1 VIVVPGSKGKRRSKS
16 SKTIKD
22 AKIAELDLKREALEG
37 PKTPPPI
44 PPYPYGWPQ
53 ASQPP
58 APQQPKEPTFHQM
71 WKHYHAYSKLR
82 KRSWKADKIRYA
94 KNLKE
99 PLGHLRASQVRVVD
113 IQTAV
118 DRCMLDGL
126 KPATAMQVYALVR
139 VIFNHADRMEL
150 TEGLPNPCRKVQPP
164 KFDNRMTNPL
174 TGEDRKKLEDTCAGW
189 KNQHAA
195 RVVLFCMCS
204 GRRVGE
210 VRQLKWSDVSTDGD
224 GGGGLSVTFQA
235 ATTKSGKVQ
244 TVPINDMAAAVI
256 QDAREAANGKSELV
270 FPCSTG
276 KYFSGFHAVWY
287 RLRRSAKL
295 SRHYRLHDLRH
306 GFASTL
312 VSNGVSLYMVK
323 ELLGHA
329 DIKTTERYAHLATGA
344 LREAAGVMC
353 GSS

>member
-1 VIVVPGSKGKRRSKS
+1 
-16 SKTIKD
+16 
-22 AKIAELDLKREALEG
+22 
-37 PKTPPPI
+37 
-44 PPYPYGWPQ
+44 
-53 ASQPP
+53 
-58 APQQPKEPTFHQM
+58 M
-71 WKHYHAYSKLR
+71 
-82 KRSWKADKIRYA
+82 
-94 KNLKE
+94 
-99 PLGHLRASQVRVVD
+99 VD

-118 DRCMLDGL
+118 DRCILEGL

-139 VIFNHADRMEL
+139 VILNHADRMEL
-150 TEGLPNPCRKVQPP
+150 TEGLPNPCKKVQPP
-164 KFDNRMTNPL
+164 KFDNRVTNPP
-174 TGEDRKKLEDTCAGW
+174 TGDDRKKLEDTCAGW

-195 RVVLFCMCS
+195 RVVLFCIYS

-210 VRQLKWSDVSTDGD
+210 VRQLRWSDVMLDGD

-256 QDAREAANGKSELV
+256 QDAREAANSKTELV

-306 GFASTL
+306 GFAS
-312 VSNGVSLYMVK
+312 
-323 ELLGHA
+323 
-329 DIKTTERYAHLATGA
+329 I
-344 LREAAGVMC
+344 
-353 GSS
+353 